1 MISSRGESSMP
12 SNDDRKPSIGAD
24 WRSFRAK
31 LVAAEKSRPKEPT
44 SASSLVDLH
53 TLVNQPNPITVG
65 DKCAHTIHKS
75 EKGCLLLASKNH
87 GGVHIFERTIIWVL
101 STGPLGPSGI
111 ILNRPSL
118 MSNKETR
125 WTARDVA
132 GTFSDRPLF
141 FGAPLEEGLFLVR
154 PKGACNPSVIDLR
167 SAGSVGLCEKV
178 LGLMEV

>member
-53 TLVNQPNPITVG
+53 TLVDQPNLITVG
-65 DKCAHTIHKS
+65 S
-75 EKGCLLLASKNH
+75 EKGCLLLATKKH

-101 STGPLGPSGI
+101 STGPLGPSDI

-125 WTARDVA
+125 WTARDMA
-132 GTFSDRPLF
+132 GTFSARPLF
-141 FGAPLEEGLFLVR
+141 FGTSLEEGLFLVR
-154 PKGACNPSVIDLR
+154 PKGGDHA
-167 SAGSVGLCEKV
+167 VGRVEF
-178 LGLMEV
+178 LMR

>member
-1 MISSRGESSMP
+1 MELAPGGFWTPVLLEADRFNIRGESSMP

-24 WRSFRAK
+24 WRSFRVK

-53 TLVNQPNPITVG
+53 TLVDQPNPITVG

-75 EKGCLLLASKNH
+75 EKGCLLLATKKH
-87 GGVHIFERTIIWVL
+87 GGVHIFERTIIWLL

-132 GTFSDRPLF
+132 GTFSTGR
-141 FGAPLEEGLFLVR
+141 
-154 PKGACNPSVIDLR
+154 CS
-167 SAGSVGLCEKV
+167 SARRWRRGCSW
-178 LGLMEV
+178 